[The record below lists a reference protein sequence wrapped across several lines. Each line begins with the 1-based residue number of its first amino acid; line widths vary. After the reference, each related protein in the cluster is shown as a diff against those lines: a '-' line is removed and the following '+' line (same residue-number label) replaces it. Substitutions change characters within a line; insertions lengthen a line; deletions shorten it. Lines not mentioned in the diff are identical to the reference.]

1 MRIDDKIDQI
11 AEQIFQ
17 LHQNAYEVYLPLVED
32 VYSREASE
40 DEVSHI
46 LDGLLDFACND
57 KILEDKIGIWGG
69 EQ

>member
-17 LHQNAYEVYLPLVED
+17 LHQNAYEFYLPLVED

-40 DEVSHI
+40 DELSHI
-46 LDGLLDFACND
+46 LDG
-57 KILEDKIGIWGG
+57 
-69 EQ
+69 